1 MDYMTVAECA
11 QKWGL
16 SERSVRKYCEE
27 QRIPGAYM
35 ENNVWLLPANAQKPA
50 RKTRK
55 SLPTSAL
62 IQRLK
67 EEKAVNLRGGI
78 YHRLQ
83 VSMAYNS
90 NHIEGSYLTEEQT
103 RHIFETSTIGISENA
118 VKIDDIVE
126 TVNHFQCVRYLL
138 DTLDLQLSEK
148 IIKAFHR
155 ILKTGTADAQLSW
168 FAVGNYK
175 RLPNEVGMQATTS
188 PEDVHEEMMRLLSR
202 YNNVPVK
209 TLDDLLD
216 FHVRFEQIHPFQ
228 DGNGRVGRLIL
239 LRECLRQGIIPF
251 VIFDDMKLYYYRG
264 IREWGK
270 EKGFLRD
277 TCLSA
282 QDSFKQWMDYFRIK

>member
-1 MDYMTVAECA
+1 MEYMTIAECA
-11 QKWGL
+11 KKWKL

-35 ENNVWLLPANAQKPA
+35 ENNVWLLPAYAQKPA

-55 SLPTSAL
+55 PLPTSAL
-62 IQRLK
+62 IQRLQ

-90 NHIEGSYLTEEQT
+90 NHIEGSRLTEEQT
-103 RHIFETSTIGISENA
+103 RHIFETSAIGITENA
-118 VKIDDIVE
+118 IKVDDIVE
-126 TVNHFQCVRYLL
+126 TVNHFQCVGYLL

-148 IIKAFHR
+148 IIKTFHK
-155 ILKTGTADAQLSW
+155 ILKSGTADARLSW
-168 FAVGNYK
+168 FAVGGYK
-175 RLPNEVGMQATTS
+175 RLPNEVGAQTTTP
-188 PEDVHEEMMRLLSR
+188 PEDVHREMMRLLSR
-202 YNNVPVK
+202 YNAVPIK

-216 FHVRFEQIHPFQ
+216 FHVGFEQIHPFQ

-251 VIFDDMKLYYYRG
+251 IILDDMKLYYYRG
-264 IREWGK
+264 IREWK
-270 EKGFLRD
+270 RERGFLRD

-282 QDSFKQWMDYFRIK
+282 QDSFKRWMDYFRIK